1 MSEDDIKKAVEG
13 AEIIDF
19 TQKREEVKAG
29 KLDEELS
36 RFDNNDY
43 GNGQRL
49 IRRYG
54 DSLIY
59 VFGRGWYVWDGKRWQ
74 MDQES
79 LRSRLLAHKTA
90 QAIKS
95 EWKTM
100 NPRKMIEEAQKSAA
114 ETGQM
119 VDYQGIHKAVEAHR
133 KWASSSGSQA
143 RASAMLVEAA
153 PYLCVSVDQLDAD
166 DYLVSVENGTLEL
179 NSAGMEDK
187 GYVRLRCHDQ
197 DDRITA
203 KMEVVFDA
211 DVDAPLWR
219 KFMQQILPDEEVRL
233 FVQRYFGYI
242 LTGDQGEQCLCLFYG
257 GGANGKSTLMDV
269 IAEVMGDYTK
279 TLPFASL
286 LHNDNQRGSEAS
298 PDLARLPGARYVQAS
313 EPDAGVRFSE
323 SLIKTVTGGEK
334 ITTRML
340 NKDFF
345 EFRPQFKLVLAFN
358 NRPGIRG
365 ADHGIWR
372 RIMMVPFEVSI
383 PKEEQDSHLK
393 EKLLQEKS
401 GILNWMLD
409 GYRMWRDTGLA
420 APDAV
425 KAATEQYKDE
435 QNPLGVFVRDCLVK
449 AQGQRIAAT
458 DLYNIYVLWCREN
471 NRTEMTNN
479 LFGRLLPEQGVEKI
493 KYGKIFYNNVMLSSL
508 GEELRTPAGNEND
521 EI

>member
-19 TQKREEVKAG
+19 VQKREEVTAG

-36 RFDNNDY
+36 RLDNNDY

-54 DSLIY
+54 DRLTY

-74 MDQES
+74 LDQES
-79 LRSRLLAHKTA
+79 LRARSLAHKTA
-90 QAIKS
+90 LAIKK
-95 EWKTM
+95 EAATM
-100 NPRKMIEEAQKSAA
+100 DPRKMIEEAQEKAMK
-114 ETGQM
+114 TGKI
-119 VDYQGIHKAVEAHR
+119 VDYEGIHKAVEAQR

-143 RASAMLVEAA
+143 RASAMLTEAA
-153 PYLCVSVDQLDAD
+153 PYICASVDDLDAD
-166 DYLVSVENGTLEL
+166 DYLITVENGTIEL
-179 NSAGMEDK
+179 KSAGMEKK
-187 GYVRLRCHDQ
+187 GYIRLREHDQ
-197 DDRITA
+197 ADRITA
-203 KMEVVFDA
+203 KMSVVYDA

-219 KFMQQILPDEEVRL
+219 KFLHRILPDEDVRL

-269 IAEVMGDYTK
+269 IAEIMADYTK

-372 RIMMVPFEVSI
+372 RIKMVPFEVSI
-383 PKEEQDSHLK
+383 PEEERDPDLK
-393 EKLLQEKS
+393 EKLLKEKS

-409 GYRMWRDTGLA
+409 GYRMWRDMGLA
-420 APDAV
+420 APTAITE
-425 KAATEQYKDE
+425 ATEEYKDE
-435 QNPLGVFVRDCLVK
+435 QNPLGVFVRDCLIRAK
-449 AQGQRIAAT
+449 GQRIAAT
-458 DLYNIYVLWCREN
+458 ELYNIYVLWCKEN
-471 NRTEMTNN
+471 SRTEMTNN
-479 LFGRLLPEQGVEKI
+479 LFGRLLPEQGVDKI
-493 KYGKIFYNNVMLSSL
+493 KYGKIFYDNVMLSSL
-508 GEELRTPAGNEND
+508 AEELRAPAGGENNEV
-521 EI
+521 